1 MRSPKRSRRDADADV
16 ADRLTALAK
25 RLWLEKKV
33 LLTTAMC
40 AIGTEARVWLRL
52 GERGGWLHP
61 FGNGKDNAVTS
72 ALRGELREYL
82 RRLNHPT
89 HEARKFALVLEDKIR
104 EEARPCDAA
113 HVAVMRDAARSAL
126 CLDGGALK
134 LCADRVELVRPIPPD
149 WLVLPDEIMP
159 AECPATVDEL
169 RGHGHTDLLRVI
181 KTFAPRQW
189 QLVVHVIIKT
199 LRGDPWKR
207 TLCIC
212 GPRDSVKSA
221 ILWILSIILGP
232 RCPDKVDCFIASRN
246 FHKKSDTDPQ
256 KRRVKVGDCVPH
268 TPCSQS
274 SLTLGVQASC
284 AAAIFRAIDEMDDN
298 ARKVFYPAVK
308 VGDCVL
314 PALNHH

>member
-1 MRSPKRSRRDADADV
+1 MPAKRPRAAI

-25 RLWLEKKV
+25 RLEEKV

-52 GERGGWLHP
+52 GERGGWLP
-61 FGNGKDNAVTS
+61 FGNGKDNAVTA
-72 ALRGELREYL
+72 ALRGELRKYL
-82 RRLNHPT
+82 RRLGHPT
-89 HEARKFALVLEDKIR
+89 HEARKFALILEDKIR
-104 EEARPCDAA
+104 ELARPRDAA

-159 AECPATVDEL
+159 VECPATVDEL
-169 RGHGHTDLLRVI
+169 RGHGHGNLLWVI

-207 TLCIC
+207 T
-212 GPRDSVKSA
+212 
-221 ILWILSIILGP
+221 
-232 RCPDKVDCFIASRN
+232 
-246 FHKKSDTDPQ
+246 
-256 KRRVKVGDCVPH
+256 
-268 TPCSQS
+268 
-274 SLTLGVQASC
+274 
-284 AAAIFRAIDEMDDN
+284 
-298 ARKVFYPAVK
+298 
-308 VGDCVL
+308 
-314 PALNHH
+314 